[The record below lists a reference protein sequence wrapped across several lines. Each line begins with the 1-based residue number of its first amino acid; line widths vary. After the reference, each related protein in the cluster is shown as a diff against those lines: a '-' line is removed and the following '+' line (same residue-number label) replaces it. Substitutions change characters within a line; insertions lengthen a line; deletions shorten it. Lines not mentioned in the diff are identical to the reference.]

1 MIPTINNSDTVI
13 HVSHLFQSRNRE
25 TYDSNSTLFEP
36 LLGLLQR
43 HAFPRAR
50 LLHQQKTEKIYKQ
63 KIQATI
69 HKDSCLSM
77 RV

>member
-1 MIPTINNSDTVI
+1 MIPTSTQRPDVNPNNLV
-13 HVSHLFQSRNRE
+13 FQSRNRE

>member
-1 MIPTINNSDTVI
+1 MIPTDWNFDIDASEIV
-13 HVSHLFQSRNRE
+13 LFQSRNRE